1 MRVFKNVVSYGIK
14 LGLDKGTYLGSLVI
28 FYGKYKDGNLD
39 SSSDGISLWIENGTI
54 MVSSDGA
61 VDKLKIGLDEETDL
75 VFVVGSSEGSK
86 YINVYVSLVII
97 SLVQEEK
104 YVVGSSDEDADR
116 HKLRSDE
123 WTYMCYLVGC

>member
-1 MRVFKNVVSYGIK
+1 M
-14 LGLDKGTYLGSLVI
+14 
-28 FYGKYKDGNLD
+28 
-39 SSSDGISLWIENGTI
+39 
-54 MVSSDGA
+54 
-61 VDKLKIGLDEETDL
+61 
-75 VFVVGSSEGSK
+75 
-86 YINVYVSLVII
+86 YVSLVII

>member
-61 VDKLKIGLDEETDL
+61 VDKLKIDLDEETDL

-86 YINVYVSLVII
+86 NVNVYVSLVII

-104 YVVGSSDEDADR
+104 YVVGYSDEDADR
-116 HKLRSDE
+116 HKLRFDE